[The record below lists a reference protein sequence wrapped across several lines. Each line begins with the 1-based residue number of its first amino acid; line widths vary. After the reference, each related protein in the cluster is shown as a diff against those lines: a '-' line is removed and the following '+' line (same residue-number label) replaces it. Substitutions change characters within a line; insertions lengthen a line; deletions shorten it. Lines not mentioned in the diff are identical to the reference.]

1 MWEEELKSVQKIKI
15 MKDIRG
21 WVSGNGLPEDLQT
34 EIMEKIETSKVVKK
48 NFGAAVDAVFLF
60 SVLPEGMIKRAIKDH
75 VGVNALKK
83 VSS

>member
-15 MKDIRG
+15 VKDIRE
-21 WVSGNGLPEDLQT
+21 WVLRNGLPEDLQT
-34 EIMEKIETSKVVKK
+34 EIMEKIETSKVVKE
-48 NFGAAVDAVFLF
+48 NIGAGVDVNFLF
-60 SVLPEGMIKRAIKDH
+60 SVLPKGMIKRAIKDH